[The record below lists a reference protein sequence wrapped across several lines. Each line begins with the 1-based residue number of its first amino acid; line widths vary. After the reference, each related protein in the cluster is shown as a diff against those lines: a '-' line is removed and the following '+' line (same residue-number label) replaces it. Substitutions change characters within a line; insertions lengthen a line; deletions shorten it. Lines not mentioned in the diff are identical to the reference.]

1 MKTRK
6 TRALLVGGLAVVCVA
21 ALASVGFA
29 ASGKKAAAG
38 DTCLVTDT
46 GGLND
51 KGFNQSAY
59 KGMLKAQKDLGIK
72 GRVVT
77 STTAADYIPNLLS
90 CVQGGSDLT
99 IGVGFLMADAINTV
113 AARFPGSKFA
123 IIDYSYS
130 DLPSKP
136 ANTRGILFREQE
148 AGYLAGWLAIKQLA
162 AEKKPLVISAVGG
175 LKIPPVD
182 KFIAGYQAGAKAAN
196 AKAKVIYGYS
206 QNFVDQGKCKEL
218 ALNQIAQGARAVFQ
232 VAGGCGLGA
241 LSAAQDKGVWG
252 IGVDNDQAF
261 LGAHMLTSAVKRVD
275 AGVFRTIKQAKD
287 GTFKGYGNTI
297 FSVRAGG
304 VGLGTISP
312 KVSKAIIAQEK
323 VLEQKIR
330 TGKVKGI
337 PTSPS

>member
-1 MKTRK
+1 
-6 TRALLVGGLAVVCVA
+6 
-21 ALASVGFA
+21 
-29 ASGKKAAAG
+29 
-38 DTCLVTDT
+38 
-46 GGLND
+46 
-51 KGFNQSAY
+51 
-59 KGMLKAQKDLGIK
+59 
-72 GRVVT
+72 
-77 STTAADYIPNLLS
+77 
-90 CVQGGSDLT
+90 
-99 IGVGFLMADAINTV
+99 
-113 AARFPGSKFA
+113 
-123 IIDYSYS
+123 
-130 DLPSKP
+130 
-136 ANTRGILFREQE
+136 
-148 AGYLAGWLAIKQLA
+148 
-162 AEKKPLVISAVGG
+162 VISAVGG

-206 QNFVDQGKCKEL
+206 QSFTDQGKCKEL

-304 VGLGTISP
+304 VGLGTISK
-312 KVSKAIIAQEK
+312 KVSKVILAQEK
-323 VLEQKIR
+323 ILERQIKN
-330 TGKVKGI
+330 GKVKGI
-337 PTSPS
+337 PTTVS